1 MPANGVDGSVTI
13 EINAD
18 SSQFNQELTRVTR
31 QAQSIPDATI
41 RINANANNANQN
53 IRDIINSSRNIPD
66 AIVRIQA
73 DISQYQQQIRQLQQ
87 EIQDLRNNAGNGGE
101 DLTNKFED
109 LAKRIGGILAGL
121 GIVDQFKKIGQAAVE
136 SYSSYEQLVGGV
148 DTLFKDSSQRVQEY
162 AANAYKTAG
171 VSANEYMEQVTSFS
185 ASLLQSLG
193 GNTKKAADISNQAI
207 IDMSDNANKM
217 GTAIGSI
224 QNAYQGFAKQNYT
237 MLDNLKLGYG
247 GTKKEM
253 ERLIADANEFREQSG
268 RTGDLTMERFS
279 DVIEAIHEVQV
290 QLGITGTTAEE
301 AEKTLEGS
309 AKSAEAAWKNLM
321 TALADPTQDLDQL
334 IDDFIAAKTKQIENL
349 LPTVEHTIEGI
360 GQAIDHLIPE
370 LDGAGEELA
379 KLLTED
385 AIPAL
390 IDALKWLVANK
401 EVVATALKGM
411 VASAAISG
419 FVELGKGVGKTLA
432 KVNKLT
438 GSATTLG
445 GQLANLTASM
455 LGLTEATGGAAAAAT
470 AFGVSLAAWGLILT
484 AVTVGAI
491 ALANAINQ
499 AAREM
504 EEASKIANGFSDTS
518 NDVLDR
524 YAQIANATEEEAKK
538 MSNAW
543 IEADRKMLQ
552 SERENLRGLQRA
564 LEAAGDAAEQS
575 GDWTA
580 YNDLYRQVLEAERN
594 VQTLENIVHLE
605 EKYYDDLE
613 EAVEEGSDRADKA
626 ISRGYSQIEGT
637 ITAHEAEI
645 SKMRQLSIANLGGE
659 EGLKELE
666 SYWDNET
673 HYEKEEFD
681 EYWKAKEH
689 WLDLHYENTQWWWN
703 EKHKIEDHYQKEEEK
718 RQKEEEKKQKERE
731 AEQRKQEQEAAK
743 AEREHLNA
751 LKTEKENAYRD
762 INISAYSQTFEDDLA
777 QTKYILD
784 KQLEWLT
791 ANQSRLTKELYDKYY
806 EDWLKAYD
814 SYQNKVQS
822 QLDKEQKQRE
832 QEQKQIQQKFSSAAT
847 SIYSDTRNSLKG
859 EIKDVKSSFKELIDE
874 YDNKYKKIIK
884 QRDDYKK
891 QLMGGSVF
899 EVLQKTDEKT
909 GEQYTEYTIN
919 NLKERVKKQAE
930 LAKYMDSLKKRG
942 LAKGL
947 SEELMGMDVE
957 DAAVFA
963 KQMSKMSDAE
973 FNELNNAYKKLD
985 EDTTRL
991 ANEYYQDELDDL
1003 NNNFITKANALF
1015 DGLSDDM
1022 KTLGVNSATDYIDGY
1037 RLGWE
1042 SGVEDLKKDIGG
1054 LQDTVQDGYKAIAN
1068 DVDEYLDGLA
1078 QSIDDGTADI
1088 SKIIEENLVT
1098 AGLGDK
1104 MVDAIINEI
1113 DNNRTELQESIRDLF
1128 DIEGYIDLLYAD
1140 IASQSAKQSSAGYSS
1155 ASAQTQTANQQQGT
1169 GTVTQTAPQTVVV
1182 DNKQSGQTNKQT
1194 AEKLTID
1201 ANLVLTDKAGQI
1213 IADIVNA
1220 YNKRIEIG
1228 VGK

>member
-18 SSQFNQELTRVTR
+18 KSKFD
-31 QAQSIPDATI
+31 QALSEVVKQANSLSDATI
-41 RINANANNANQN
+41 RINANTTDATQR
-53 IRDIINSSRNIPD
+53 IRDLARDASSIPD
-66 AIVRIQA
+66 GTVRIRA
-73 DISQYQQQIRQLQQ
+73 DISQYQQQIRRLQQ

-121 GIVDQFKKIGQAAVE
+121 GIIDQFKKIGQAAVE
-136 SYSSYEQLVGGV
+136 SYSNYEQLVGGV

-268 RTGDLTMERFS
+268 RTGDLTIEQFS
-279 DVIEAIHEVQV
+279 DIIEAIHEVQV

-432 KVNKLT
+432 NVNKLT

-455 LGLTEATGGAAAAAT
+455 LGLTEATGGAAAATT

-580 YNDLYRQVLEAERN
+580 YNDLYRQVLEAEKN

-613 EAVEEGSDRADKA
+613 EAVEEGSDRTDKA

-637 ITAHEAEI
+637 ITAHEAEV

-703 EKHKIEDHYQKEEEK
+703 EKHKIEDHYQKEEEQ

-751 LKTEKENAYRD
+751 LKSEKENAYRD

-777 QTKYILD
+777 QTKYVLD
-784 KQLEWLT
+784 RQLEWLT

-814 SYQNKVQS
+814 SYQDKVQS

-832 QEQKQIQQKFSSAAT
+832 QEQKQIQQKFSSAVT
-847 SIYSDTRNSLKG
+847 SIYSDTRKSLQG
-859 EIKDVKSSFKELIDE
+859 EIKDVKSSFKELTDT
-874 YDNKYKKIIK
+874 YNNGYKEIIK

-919 NLKERVKKQAE
+919 NLKERVKAQTQFANS
-930 LAKYMDSLKKRG
+930 MDALKRRG
-942 LAKGL
+942 LASGL

-963 KQMSKMSDAE
+963 KQISKMSDAE

-991 ANEYYQDELDDL
+991 ANEYYQDELDKL
-1003 NNNFITKANALF
+1003 NDDYVKKSEELF
-1015 DGLSDDM
+1015 DGVSDNL
-1022 KTLGVNSATDYIDGY
+1022 KVLGVDSASNYIDSY
-1037 RLGWE
+1037 RLTFKKGSDE
-1042 SGVEDLKKDIGG
+1042 IVEDVNGW
-1054 LQDTVQDGYKAIAN
+1054 
-1068 DVDEYLDGLA
+1068 LDRVN
-1078 QSIDDGTADI
+1078 QSIDDGTADLT
-1088 SKIIEENLVT
+1088 KILEDNLV
-1098 AGLGDK
+1098 AQGLGDK

-1113 DNNRTELQESIRDLF
+1113 NNNRTELQESIRDLF
-1128 DIEGYIDLLYAD
+1128 DIDGYIDLLYAD

-1169 GTVTQTAPQTVVV
+1169 GTATQTAPQTVVV
-1182 DNKQSGQTNKQT
+1182 DNKQSGQVNKQS